1 LSPHRGT
8 PHRIAALLLALSVA
22 GCAPTPERTPPPG
35 TSSCESFFIYVL
47 CIADLDADQ
56 RVDYMYFDDT
66 REIFMYEASM
76 AQALGSVLP
85 FHACAIPMSRSTR
98 DYSSQLLYDETLSI
112 ADRLRI
118 KGQLI
123 LNYRAAQPAVDAC
136 NTNSA
141 GDQMEAPEPFLTDED
156 WDEGAL

>member
-1 LSPHRGT
+1 M
-8 PHRIAALLLALSVA
+8 
-22 GCAPTPERTPPPG
+22 
-35 TSSCESFFIYVL
+35 
-47 CIADLDADQ
+47 DQ

-76 AQALGSVLP
+76 ARALGPVLP
-85 FHACAIPMSRSTR
+85 FHACAVPMSRSTR
-98 DYSSQLLYDETLSI
+98 DYSSQLLYDDNLSL

-136 NTNSA
+136 NTDSTR
-141 GDQMEAPEPFLTDED
+141 DQDKTPEPFIVDED
-156 WDEGAL
+156 WDEGTL